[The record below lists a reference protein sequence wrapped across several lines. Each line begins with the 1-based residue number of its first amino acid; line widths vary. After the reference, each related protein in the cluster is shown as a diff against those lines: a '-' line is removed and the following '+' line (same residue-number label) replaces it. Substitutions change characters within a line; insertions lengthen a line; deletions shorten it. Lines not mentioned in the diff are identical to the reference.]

1 MAAGYPD
8 SHHYIDTDILALGSA
23 NELLLRGAMHFF
35 EETEGAPE
43 RIGKAIGTLLAAL
56 IYVAVI
62 ALMLGPLL
70 R

>member
-1 MAAGYPD
+1 
-8 SHHYIDTDILALGSA
+8 
-23 NELLLRGAMHFF
+23 MHFF